1 MYYRDNLLSGLIKGL
16 SGNIKKETMFPS
28 GGFIQDLHPF
38 MSGKKLSLHLSFLVC
53 QFLFLTFLYQFSKVN
68 QEYVFVDL
76 VSDIHA
82 IDLTFSFNLF
92 VF

>member
-38 MSGKKLSLHLSFLVC
+38 MSGKKAELAPFFFSLPILVPN
-53 QFLFLTFLYQFSKVN
+53 FFISILKG
-68 QEYVFVDL
+68 
-76 VSDIHA
+76 
-82 IDLTFSFNLF
+82 
-92 VF
+92 